1 MSARSC
7 QPGPCLLVYKNDDRA
22 RLPVRGSDGAAGYDI
37 SCLSDF
43 TIEPGARAL
52 VHTGISI
59 ELPTGTYGRLAP
71 RSGLAVRHGIHVGAG
86 VIDADYRGEVKVLL
100 FNQGAETF
108 RASAGDRIAQLI
120 LESIRVL
127 PVKEC
132 TEQALA
138 KTDRGASGFGS
149 TG

>member
-7 QPGPCLLVYKNDDRA
+7 QPGACLLVHKNDDRA
-22 RLPVRGSDGAAGYDI
+22 RIPVRGSDGAAGYDV

-43 TIEPGARAL
+43 TIEPGSRAL
-52 VHTGISI
+52 VGTGISI
-59 ELPTGTYGRLAP
+59 ELPAGAYGRLAP

-86 VIDADYRGEVKVLL
+86 VIDADYRGEIKVLL
-100 FNQGAETF
+100 FNQGSETF
-108 RASAGDRIAQLI
+108 RATAGDRVAQLI

-138 KTDRGASGFGS
+138 KTERGASGFGS